1 MKRILA
7 MILAAMLLCCVF
19 VACDSEGDKPE
30 QTTAASTQAPTTE
43 EETTEAEETT
53 PEETTDD
60 GLPDMTDVYVDVWDV
75 DDQAHNAQKIEPNGK
90 GVGICV
96 TVPEGGYLYEAAV
109 QAPSFSDNIGNLT
122 IKVFT
127 WNTDYDTT
135 VAGEPVY
142 TQEFVDFADNSSL
155 LCEFE
160 EGQIP
165 AGTYLILV
173 CDAVDE
179 GEGVGV
185 WTGRPYKTA
194 NMPEEY
200 VKYDIQS
207 WINGKNNKKAIA
219 KFSLI
224 ITEPE
229 A

>member
-7 MILAAMLLCCVF
+7 IILAALMLCCVF
-19 VACDSEGDKPE
+19 AACDNGDSSKE
-30 QTTAASTQAPTTE
+30 ETTTTKKTEAPTTE
-43 EETTEAEETT
+43 EPETEEPTTEEV
-53 PEETTDD
+53 TTDD
-60 GLPDMTDVYVDVWDV
+60 GLPDMTDCYVDVWDV
-75 DDQAHNAQKIEPNGK
+75 DDQTHNAQKIESKSK

-96 TVPEGGYLYEAAV
+96 TIPEGGYLYEASV
-109 QAPSFSDNIGNLT
+109 QAPSYSDDIGNLT
-122 IKVFT
+122 IKVFA

-135 VAGEPVY
+135 VAGEVVY
-142 TQEFVDFADNSSL
+142 AQEFVDFADNSNL
-155 LCEFE
+155 VCEFE

-179 GEGVGV
+179 GGGVGV
-185 WTGRPYKTA
+185 WTGKPYKSS
-194 NMPEEY
+194 NMPEDM

-207 WINGKNNKKAIA
+207 WVNGKNNKKMIA
-219 KFSLI
+219 KFSLV